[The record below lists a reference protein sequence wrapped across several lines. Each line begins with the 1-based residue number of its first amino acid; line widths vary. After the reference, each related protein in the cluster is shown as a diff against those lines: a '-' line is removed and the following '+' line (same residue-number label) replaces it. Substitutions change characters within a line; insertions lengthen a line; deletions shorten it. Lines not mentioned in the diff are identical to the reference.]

1 MIMRTLQ
8 GDRLKGLI
16 VRRPSVITMMLK
28 GHITRALDGLHNLL
42 AVVQPLIMRTSTD
55 LRLLVLYDNA
65 KGLADRS
72 LIMRT
77 LKDRSLDQDRL
88 KGQVVQS
95 LITRTLVS
103 GDLPKGQAGLF
114 SLIMKKQIHGNFNG
128 CQSLIYS
135 KRSCDIKY
143 FCTCI
148 P

>member
-1 MIMRTLQ
+1 MRTLQ

-16 VRRPSVITMMLK
+16 VRRPSVITMTLK
-28 GHITRALDGLHNLL
+28 GHITRALDGLHNLR
-42 AVVQPLIMRTSTD
+42 VVDQPLIMRTSTD

-77 LKDRSLDQDRL
+77 LKDRSLDQDQL

-103 GDLPKGQAGLF
+103 DDLPKGQAGLF
-114 SLIMKKQIHGNFNG
+114 SLIMKNTTSTNANLELNHIGNLMQHNVT
-128 CQSLIYS
+128 SNY
-135 KRSCDIKY
+135 
-143 FCTCI
+143 
-148 P
+148 

>member
-8 GDRLKGLI
+8 GDQLKGPI
-16 VRRPSVITMMLK
+16 VRPSVITMMLK

-77 LKDRSLDQDRL
+77 LKDHSLDQDQL

-103 GDLPKGQAGLF
+103 VDLPKGQAGLF
-114 SLIMKKQIHGNFNG
+114 SLIMKNTTSTSANLELNHIGNLMQHNVT
-128 CQSLIYS
+128 SNY
-135 KRSCDIKY
+135 
-143 FCTCI
+143 
-148 P
+148 